1 MEDTKRPIKVDIR
14 SFLVIS
20 IALHLM
26 LLLIT
31 VPNFPDHKF
40 VKKVKP
46 IQLKF
51 INNSTTKSRP
61 RQIVE
66 TIDSAKNKNQ
76 KADYLGKKNT
86 AFDRQTR
93 ARNTGKFKK
102 AGAGTKTGSKKQ
114 VTKRI
119 PKKEK
124 SKVKN
129 LKFSDL
135 ALSSNMASKS
145 NKGQNT
151 TRKLGLS
158 NGDVKTVGP
167 GRSSDFV
174 KDIPLGDFTKLNTQ
188 EYEFYGFYHRI
199 RQKLEQFWGRNL
211 QEQADRIYKSGR
223 SIASD
228 KNHITSLVIKLNS
241 KGEIIKVHIR
251 STSGV
256 SELDNAAVNS
266 FNQAGPFP
274 NPPRK
279 MLKGG
284 IATIEWSFVVNS

>member
-1 MEDTKRPIKVDIR
+1 MEDTQRPFKVDVR
-14 SFLVIS
+14 SFLGIS
-20 IALHLM
+20 VALHIM
-26 LLLIT
+26 LLFIT
-31 VPNFPDHKF
+31 VPNFPTLKI
-40 VKKVKP
+40 VKKVRP
-46 IQLKF
+46 IKLKV
-51 INNSTTKSRP
+51 IQTPVSQNRP

-66 TIDSAKNKNQ
+66 TTDGIQKKNQ
-76 KADYLGKKNT
+76 KADFLGKKNT

-102 AGAGTKTGSKKQ
+102 AGAGTKNGTKKQ
-114 VTKRI
+114 ISKRAVRANVSKA
-119 PKKEK
+119 KKI
-124 SKVKN
+124 
-129 LKFSDL
+129 KFSDL
-135 ALSSNMASKS
+135 ALTSNFSTKRTQSKRAE
-145 NKGQNT
+145 Q
-151 TRKLGLS
+151 KLGLS
-158 NGDVKTVGP
+158 NGDAKSIGL

-241 KGEIIKVHIR
+241 KGEIIKVQIR

-279 MLKGG
+279 MLKNG